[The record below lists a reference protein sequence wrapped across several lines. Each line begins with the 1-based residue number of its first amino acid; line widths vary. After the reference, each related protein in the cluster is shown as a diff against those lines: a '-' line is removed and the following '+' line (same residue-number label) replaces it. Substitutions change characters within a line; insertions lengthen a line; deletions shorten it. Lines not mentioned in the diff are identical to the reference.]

1 MDIKLLPISEYYIF
15 RKEKIPYR
23 HFIFKKNDE
32 SELGSIFTFFVLET
46 ILLSYLMN
54 VNPYDQP
61 AIDQVKIE
69 TKKFLR

>member
-1 MDIKLLPISEYYIF
+1 MQYRQFIF
-15 RKEKIPYR
+15 RN
-23 HFIFKKNDE
+23 NDE

-46 ILLSYLMN
+46 ILLSSLMN

-61 AIDQVKIE
+61 AVEEVKIE

>member
-1 MDIKLLPISEYYIF
+1 MLSAKRQKTFL
-15 RKEKIPYR
+15 EKKKKPYR
-23 HFIFKKNDE
+23 QFIFKKNDE

-46 ILLSYLMN
+46 ILLSSLMN

-61 AIDQVKIE
+61 AVEEVKIE